1 MKYIKR
7 ILLSLL
13 VLLILLGAAV
23 FVTITFYKKEL
34 SLLLTETLKTNYG
47 LAFKVDDVN
56 VSLFSNWP
64 HASVKLK
71 NVEIKSELNKVT
83 AETLLKAGSLSLSF
97 DIKKMLSKQFV
108 LRYVSVSDAEIN
120 LVRHVDGSRNF
131 EFKKQAPDT
140 SGTPG
145 AISFEV
151 KEVTV
156 RNTKFRFLN
165 QQRGQRIAVNF
176 MDVKIALKQYSD
188 GLEAGIHGKTL
199 VEELLF
205 NPTNGAFLKNTRAIL
220 HLQVNYMKETKRV
233 CVYPPSHAEIE
244 GHEYRLTSL
253 IDLGEPR
260 RLALQIA
267 SEKIKTE
274 RVATLLTPKIR
285 KVLSNFEVKRPVDA
299 RILLVVNLGQKEE
312 PVILAEI
319 NGRDCDLAIGK
330 SKIPYSGLHFR
341 GRIISLDSS
350 RHHGDAG
357 HARILFDQLKGR
369 VYDFPFTATVSVVNF
384 TNPQIAIDAS
394 LLIEA
399 QKIKFDVAK
408 NFELKGSAL
417 ATIRYNGPA
426 SKLNKEEFL
435 ETPMKLN
442 AYLLFNNLS
451 YKEVDRPYV
460 YTVNGK
466 ANLNNRDLRFDNL
479 NLATNMAQASL
490 KGRAENFVPYVLGF
504 TKGFKASLDAT
515 TEDLNLN
522 PLLSATGG
530 KTEEKEK
537 PAADGKMAKKI
548 NNSWF
553 EFQVNLF
560 AKRLTLRKVEAQSAA
575 VNLFYK
581 NNFLEIRSLNVN
593 TCDGRITA
601 TGTVRDFNKINADVS
616 IQNVNVKKLFDQFE
630 NFGQTAIGSENLQ
643 GTIFVDGKFKVDLD
657 EKMEFIG
664 STMVGDAK
672 LKLING
678 HLVNYEPIQKLSNFI
693 FKNRDFNDVS
703 FTELN
708 ETFKIRGYEMEID
721 ELEIGSNVLNLYV
734 VNGLYNIKGNSNINI
749 LIPWSNLKRRGKN
762 YVPKNTGESAEN
774 TKGLKL
780 NFYGPSK
787 NMKISLGH
795 KAQEKTFP

>member
-13 VLLILLGAAV
+13 ILLVLIGATV

-34 SLLLTETLKTNYG
+34 SQLLTETLKTNYG
-47 LAFKVDDVN
+47 LELKVEDVK

-71 NVEIKSELNKVT
+71 NVEIKSELNK
-83 AETLLKAGSLSLSF
+83 AANETLLKAGSLSLSF
-97 DIKKMLSKQFV
+97 DIRKMLNKQFV
-108 LRYVSVSDAEIN
+108 LRYVSLSDAEIN
-120 LVRHVDGSRNF
+120 LVRHSDGSRNF
-131 EFKKQAPDT
+131 EFKKQITDSNA
-140 SGTPG
+140 TPS
-145 AISFEV
+145 AITFEV
-151 KEVTV
+151 KEVSI
-156 RNTKFRFLN
+156 RNAKFRFLN

-176 MDVKIALKQYSD
+176 MDVAVALKQYSD
-188 GLEAGIHGKTL
+188 GLEAEIDGKTL

-205 NPTNGAFLKNTRAIL
+205 NPKNGAFLKNTRTIL
-220 HLQVNYMKETKRV
+220 HLQINYIKDTKTL
-233 CVYPPSHAEIE
+233 CVYPPSHVEIE
-244 GHEYRLTSL
+244 GHPYRVTSL
-253 IDLGEPR
+253 IDLGEPK

-267 SEKIKTE
+267 SEKVKAE
-274 RVATLLTPKIR
+274 RVAALLTPKIR
-285 KVLSNFEVKRPVDA
+285 NVLSNFEVKRPVDA
-299 RILLVVNLGQKEE
+299 KILLVVNLGQREE

-319 NGRDCDLAIGK
+319 NGHDCDLAIGK

-350 RHHGDAG
+350 RHRGDAE

-369 VYDFPFTATVSVVNF
+369 VYDFPFTATVSVINF
-384 TNPQIAIDAS
+384 TDPQIAIDAS

-417 ATIRYNGPA
+417 ATMRYNGPA
-426 SKLNKEEFL
+426 AKLNKEEFL
-435 ETPMKLN
+435 EAPMKLN

-466 ANLNNRDLRFDNL
+466 ANLNNHDLRFDNL
-479 NLATNMAQASL
+479 SLATNIAKANI
-490 KGRAENFVPYVLGF
+490 KGRAENFVPYVLGL

-515 TEDLNLN
+515 TEELNLN
-522 PLLSATGG
+522 PLLSV
-530 KTEEKEK
+530 TERKPDENEKS
-537 PAADGKMAKKI
+537 AGNGKMTKKI
-548 NNSWF
+548 NDSWF

-560 AKRLTLRKVEAQSAA
+560 AKRLTVRKVEAQNAT

-581 NNFLEIRSLNVN
+581 NNFLEIRSLNVS
-593 TCDGRITA
+593 TCDGRIA
-601 TGTVRDFNKINADVS
+601 AKGAIRDFNKINADVS

-630 NFGQTAIGSENLQ
+630 NFGQSAIGSQNLQ
-643 GTIFVDGKFKVDLD
+643 GTFFVDGKFKVDLD

-664 STMVGDAK
+664 STMLGDAK
-672 LKLING
+672 LKLLNG
-678 HLVNYEPIQKLSNFI
+678 HLVNYEPIQKISNFI

-734 VNGLYNIKGNSNINI
+734 VDGVYNIKGNSNINI

-762 YVPKNTGESAEN
+762 YVAKNSGESAEN

-787 NMKISLGH
+787 DMKISLGH
-795 KAQEKTFP
+795 KAQ